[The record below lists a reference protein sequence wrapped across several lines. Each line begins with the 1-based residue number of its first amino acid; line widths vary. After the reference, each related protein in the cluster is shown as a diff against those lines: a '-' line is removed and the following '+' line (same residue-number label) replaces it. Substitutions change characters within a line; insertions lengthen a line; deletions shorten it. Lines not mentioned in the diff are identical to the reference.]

1 MSYKKVDNLRVWVQK
16 ILPLAYDDS
25 LSYYEVLAK
34 VVVKV
39 NETIEQLNLAEEE
52 IEELKATIG
61 DIVAEYLDSDLEE
74 FKADMLNIINV
85 NVEIMKQEIE
95 NTRLALEEEVRN
107 LSTELR
113 EEQSAFELDIN
124 NKILNINKKINEF
137 EVSVNERLMTIDLEI
152 AKLYADMGQYKHDM
166 DEIFKGLKGDLEKYI
181 DEHVREITRLYVTNP
196 LTGEYENVQNVLND
210 LARYVTWSF
219 GLTAEQYDN
228 LKLTASEYDGKLISA
243 IEYSAR
249 GIIIFLKELYMRM
262 RNPFTGLLSNYDVI
276 IQRLADFH
284 KNSYDCQGLDGL
296 GLDCDTYDGL
306 RVTAYAFDWNSKAL
320 L

>member
-61 DIVAEYLDSDLEE
+61 DLVSVYLDQNLAD
-74 FKADMLNIINV
+74 FKADMINIINV
-85 NVEIMKQEIE
+85 NVEMMKQEIE

-107 LSTELR
+107 LSNELR
-113 EEQSAFELDIN
+113 EEQHAFEIDVNLKVN
-124 NKILNINKKINEF
+124 NINDKLNRLS
-137 EVSVNERLMTIDLEI
+137 VSVNDRLNTMNLDI
-152 AKLYADMGQYKHDM
+152 AKLYADMSEYKHEM

-181 DEHVREITRLYVTNP
+181 DEHVRQITRLYVTNP
-196 LTGEYENVQNVLND
+196 LTGEYEDVQLVLND
-210 LARYVTWSF
+210 LAKYVTWSF
-219 GLTAEQYDN
+219 GLTAQQYDN

-249 GIIIFLKELYMRM
+249 GVIIFLKELYMRM
-262 RNPFTGLLSNYDVI
+262 RNPFTGLLSNYDGI
-276 IQRLADFH
+276 IQKLADFH
-284 KNSYDCQGLDGL
+284 KNTYNCQGYDGL
-296 GLDCDTYDGL
+296 GLDCDRYDTFGM
-306 RVTAYAFDWNSKAL
+306 TAYEFDWNNKAL
-320 L
+320 I